1 MRKTL
6 QNPGLHTEQLCPKKC
21 LHWWQAQSLRINRYL
36 ALCGL
41 GSRRTVETW
50 IQSGQVF
57 VNNQQASWN
66 TRVRPFKDT
75 VRIHQFTLQPFPFLL
90 YILLNKAKDRITTRT
105 DPLGRKTIYDDL
117 PQPFR
122 YLLTYAGRLD
132 RNTTGILILS
142 NDGDLLYQLLQSHR
156 QIPRTYHVRLN
167 QRLTRRHAQQLLT
180 GITLNQPNN
189 QPITVQVQNI
199 EWLNDAHT
207 ECLITLTSGQYRIV
221 HRLFQTLGYQVKKL
235 DRCAFGP
242 IQAKRVPRGQWRP
255 LTLQEIRALHNACSL
270 PLTPTKQACILTNT
284 RQILHIL
291 NSWWNSAQPILRYLN
306 VEGQRGRVARRGP
319 AKP

>member
-6 QNPGLHTEQLCPKKC
+6 QNPGLQTEQLCPEKC
-21 LHWWQAQSLRINRYL
+21 LHWWQNQSFRINRYL

-75 VRIHQFTLQPFPFLL
+75 VHIRQILIQPFPFLL

-105 DPLGRKTIYDDL
+105 DPFGRKTIYDDL
-117 PQPFR
+117 PHPFR
-122 YLLTYAGRLD
+122 YLLTYAGRLH

-142 NDGDLLYQLLQSHR
+142 NDGDLLYRLLQSHR
-156 QIPRTYHVRLN
+156 QIPRTYHVRLDR
-167 QRLTRRHAQQLLT
+167 RLTRRDAQQLLT
-180 GITLNQPNN
+180 GIPLDKNDPTT
-189 QPITVQVQNI
+189 TVQVHHL

-207 ECLITLTSGQYRIV
+207 ECLLTITSGQYRIV
-221 HRLFQTLGYQVKKL
+221 HRLFQTLGYRVKKL

-242 IQAKRVPRGQWRP
+242 IHAKRIPRGQWRP
-255 LTLQEIRALHNACSL
+255 LTLQEIRALHNACAL
-270 PLTPTKQACILTNT
+270 PLNPQKQTCILTHPQ
-284 RQILHIL
+284 QIQHIL
-291 NSWWNSAQPILRYLN
+291 NRWWNSAQPILRYLN
-306 VEGQRGRVARRGP
+306 MEGQRGRVARRGP